1 MSGKH
6 AIIEK
11 NVGLLIIFT
20 LIIIS
25 MGALVEI
32 VPLFW
37 QKETTEPHK
46 NLRPYTALEM
56 AGRDIYIRE
65 GCHVCHTQMVR
76 PLRAE
81 TERFGPYNVA
91 GEDVWEHPFLWGS
104 KRTGPDLARV
114 GLRPITEQ
122 WHREHLRD
130 PRMVVPES
138 NMPGYPWLEKRT
150 VKWNAMERTLNVFK
164 NHFDV
169 PYTDEDIAEQMA
181 MTKGENVK
189 PTAPNA
195 TLVAEQVAKYVGA
208 GKTLKDATEED
219 ALVAYLFSLGHAR
232 TEDAGR

>member
-25 MGALVEI
+25 FGALVEI

-138 NMPGYPWLEKRT
+138 NMPGYPWLEKRL
-150 VKWNAMERTLNVFK
+150 VKWKTMERTLNVFK
-164 NHFDV
+164 NHFGV

-181 MTKGENVK
+181 LVSGENIKPSEAVSTLLAQQVK
-189 PTAPNA
+189 QY
-195 TLVAEQVAKYVGA
+195 VASGNLA
-208 GKTLKDATEED
+208 DATEED
-219 ALVAYLFSLGHAR
+219 ALIAYLFSLGHAR
-232 TEDAGR
+232 SEDAGL